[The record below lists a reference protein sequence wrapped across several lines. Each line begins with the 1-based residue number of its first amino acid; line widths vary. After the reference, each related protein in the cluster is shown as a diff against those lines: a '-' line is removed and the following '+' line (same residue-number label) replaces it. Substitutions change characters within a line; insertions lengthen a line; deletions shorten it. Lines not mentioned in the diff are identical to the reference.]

1 MKTIVLDT
9 NFLMIPFEF
18 KVDIFSEIRRICD
31 FPYKLAVAD
40 STIKELN
47 KVGNTAAK
55 FALKLV
61 EVHKVEIIKTGL
73 DYADDAIEELAKQ
86 KDMVIATQDLGLKK
100 RLNCPLIVL
109 KGKSH
114 LKYLPE

>member
-1 MKTIVLDT
+1 MKTIILDT
-9 NFLMIPFEF
+9 NFVMIPFEF
-18 KVDIFSEIRRICD
+18 KVDIFDEIKRIAD

-47 KVGNTAAK
+47 KVGNIAAK
-55 FALKLV
+55 FALKLL

-73 DYADDAIEELAKQ
+73 DYADDAIADLAKH
-86 KDMVIATQDLGLKK
+86 KDMIIATQDLGLKK
-100 RLNCPLIVL
+100 RVNCPLIVL

-114 LKYLPE
+114 LEYMP